1 MEIDKESL
9 EEFKKL
15 WKKEFGEKLS
25 DEEARPKYNSQRL
38 NDTSKDANFR
48 DGFRQRVD
56 RGVQE
61 DLEGRVPGRY
71 LR

>member
-25 DEEARPKYNSQRL
+25 DEEARQKADHFVNIYRAVYGSAEFPDSDK
-38 NDTSKDANFR
+38 
-48 DGFRQRVD
+48 
-56 RGVQE
+56 RGDE
-61 DLEGRVPGRY
+61 
-71 LR
+71 